1 MVRDPERGRDTHVE
15 KYWSTQKSLL
25 LVRSREE
32 SDEEREHS
40 VGTNAPQVF
49 AFEDERMED
58 GHLDLGQSNE
68 GPDPSNEG
76 PDPRNEGPDLS
87 NRGTDVPESGF
98 LTSSLFSSI
107 ERGAPESL
115 VRISTSCFTN
125 LNANRLT
132 TCFWKSKCTLVP
144 TLLLDF
150 WRNRVGICCWRPW
163 EQKGKCI
170 WENNGYFHTRPMVS

>member
-76 PDPRNEGPDLS
+76 PDPRS
-87 NRGTDVPESGF
+87 TDVPDSGF

-115 VRISTSCFTN
+115 VRISTSCVTN

-150 WRNRVGICCWRPW
+150 
-163 EQKGKCI
+163 
-170 WENNGYFHTRPMVS
+170 